1 MDFILYYVLRR
12 FFISL
17 NVADGRILLRKG
29 IIFRRCFDIPISA
42 LTMVSSKQTLL
53 LRLLRGRKLTLHTLS
68 GKVSFYL
75 KKGERLPLPQRH
87 YKGSVQAGFG
97 CTALAALCSTKM
109 LAGTIL
115 FSTTIARTGRIFGSG
130 YYDGIIAAIKQ
141 TAGGLSDIL
150 SRLKITVPRFTAILA
165 VFAAAAWIFAFF
177 LNLLRFSRFRMKL
190 CKGSVLVTHGV
201 ITLYQ
206 QWTVSDNL
214 GAAEIRETASALIFG
229 AAPVY
234 CFGTMLAPP
243 LKKEKRNIV
252 LKALLG
258 TEISAGKR
266 VKPTAKSAM
275 GHIGAPMWWSIAN
288 AAALTAYRIT
298 GSDPALLTLLWGG
311 LGLSLWYCL
320 LYLMYM
326 RRCIF
331 MRGKSGMLL
340 SARRGT
346 TLCTLVIP
354 RIPQRFCV
362 AANPFQRLSGL
373 CDISVFCRGRTH
385 LRLKSV
391 SYVKVSEL
399 L

>member
-29 IIFRRCFDIPISA
+29 IIFRRCFDIPIRA

-68 GKVSFYL
+68 GKVTFYL
-75 KKGERLPLPQRH
+75 KRGERLRLPQRRC
-87 YKGSVQAGFG
+87 KGSVSTSFG
-97 CTALAALCSTKM
+97 CTVLAALCSTKM
-109 LAGTIL
+109 LAGTIV
-115 FSTTIARTGRIFGSG
+115 FSTAIARTGRIFGSG
-130 YYDGIIAAIKQ
+130 YYDGIISAIEQ

-150 SRLKITVPRFTAILA
+150 SRLKITVPRFTATIA
-165 VFAAAAWIFAFF
+165 VFAAAAWIFAFI
-177 LNLLRFSRFRMKL
+177 LNLLRFSRFKIKL
-190 CKGSVLVTHGV
+190 FRGGAAASHGV
-201 ITLYQ
+201 ITLYR
-206 QWTVSDNL
+206 QWTISDNL
-214 GAAEIRETASALIFG
+214 GAAEIRETASALLFG

-234 CFGTMLAPP
+234 CFGAMLAPP

-252 LKALLG
+252 LKALVG
-258 TEISAGKR
+258 AEIPNGKC

-275 GHIGAPMWWSIAN
+275 GHIGAPLWWSIAN

-311 LGLSLWYCL
+311 LSLSLWYCL

-331 MRGKSGMLL
+331 LRGKNGILL

-346 TLCTLVIP
+346 ALYTLIIP
-354 RIPQRFCV
+354 HIPQRFCV
-362 AANPFQRLSGL
+362 AANPFQRFSGL
-373 CDISVFCRGRTH
+373 CNISVFCCGRAH